1 MVEADE
7 MKLLLAG
14 ATGLVGGH
22 VLAQALAD
30 PRIDAV
36 VAPARRALPAHPK
49 LHAPAVDFD
58 ALPDDASWWAADAAI
73 SALGT
78 TIRNAGSQEGFRRV
92 DHGYQLAVAKLA
104 GRHGTPVFVLN
115 SALGADPASRVFYNR
130 VKGELERDLASL
142 DFASLTFVRPGLIG
156 GERRENR
163 PAERAALAL
172 LGILGPVLPRAWR
185 INPARRIAAAM
196 IEAAIAARPG
206 THVLSSAELA

>member
-1 MVEADE
+1 MR
-7 MKLLLAG
+7 LLLAG

-36 VAPARRALPAHPK
+36 IAPVRRALPAQSK
-49 LHAPAVDFD
+49 LLAPTVDFA
-58 ALPDDASWWAADAAI
+58 ALPEAASWWAADAAI

-78 TIRNAGSQEGFRRV
+78 TIGMAGSQGAFRQV
-92 DHGYQLAVAKLA
+92 DHDYQFAVARLA
-104 GRHGTPVFVLN
+104 NQHGTPVFVLN
-115 SALGADPASRVFYNR
+115 SALGADPASRIFYNR
-130 VKGELERDLASL
+130 VKGELERDLAGL

-156 GERRENR
+156 GERSESR

-172 LGILGPVLPRAWR
+172 LRILGPVLPRAWR

-196 IEAAIAARPG
+196 IEAAIAAKPG
-206 THVLSSAELA
+206 THVVSSAELV

>member
-1 MVEADE
+1 

-36 VAPARRALPAHPK
+36 IAPTRRALPAHPK
-49 LHAPAVDFD
+49 LLAPAVDFE
-58 ALPDDASWWAADAAI
+58 ALPDDAPWWAADAAI

-78 TIRNAGSQEGFRRV
+78 TIGKAGSQDAFRRV
-92 DHGYQLAVAKLA
+92 DHGYQLAVARLA
-104 GRHGTPVFVLN
+104 YQHGTPAFVLN
-115 SALGADPASRVFYNR
+115 SALGADPASRVFYSR
-130 VKGELERDLASL
+130 VKGELERDLAGL

-156 GERRENR
+156 GDRLERR
-163 PAERAALAL
+163 PAERAALIL

-206 THVLSSAELA
+206 THVLGSAELA

>member
-1 MVEADE
+1 

-22 VLAQALAD
+22 VLAQALVD

-49 LHAPAVDFD
+49 LLAPTVDFE
-58 ALPDDASWWAADAAI
+58 ALPEDAPWWAADAAI

-78 TIRNAGSQEGFRRV
+78 TIRKAGSQEAFQRV
-92 DHGYQLAVAKLA
+92 DHDYQLDVARLA
-104 GRHGTPVFVLN
+104 SRHGTPVFVLN
-115 SALGADPASRVFYNR
+115 SALGADPASRIFYNR
-130 VKGELERDLASL
+130 VKGELERDLAGL

-156 GERRENR
+156 GERQESR

-185 INPARRIAAAM
+185 INPAGCIAAAM
-196 IEAAIAARPG
+196 IEAAIAAKPG
-206 THVLSSAELA
+206 MHVVSSAELA

>member
-1 MVEADE
+1 

-36 VAPARRALPAHPK
+36 IAPTRRALAAHPK
-49 LHAPAVDFD
+49 LLAPAVDFE
-58 ALPDDASWWAADAAI
+58 ALPEDAPWWAADAAI

-78 TIRNAGSQEGFRRV
+78 TIGKAGSQDAFRRV
-92 DHGYQLAVAKLA
+92 DHGYQLAVARLA
-104 GRHGTPVFVLN
+104 HQHGTPAFVLN
-115 SALGADPASRVFYNR
+115 SALGADPASRIFYNR
-130 VKGELERDLASL
+130 VKGELERDLAGL

-156 GERRENR
+156 GERGEVRT
-163 PAERAALAL
+163 AERAALIL

-185 INPARRIAAAM
+185 INPAGRIAAAM
-196 IEAAIAARPG
+196 IEAAIAAKPG
-206 THVLSSAELA
+206 RHVVSSAALV

>member
-1 MVEADE
+1 

-36 VAPARRALPAHPK
+36 VAPVRRALPAHPK
-49 LHAPAVDFD
+49 LLAPTVDFE
-58 ALPDDASWWAADAAI
+58 ALPEDAPWWAADAAI

-78 TIRNAGSQEGFRRV
+78 TIGKAGSQDAFRRV
-92 DHGYQLAVAKLA
+92 DHDYQLAVAKLA
-104 GRHGTPVFVLN
+104 SRHGTPAFVLN
-115 SALGADPASRVFYNR
+115 SALGADPASRIFYNR
-130 VKGELERDLASL
+130 VKGELERDLAGL

-156 GERRENR
+156 GERQESR
-163 PAERAALAL
+163 PAERAALVL

-185 INPARRIAAAM
+185 INPAGRIAAAM
-196 IEAAIAARPG
+196 IEAAIAAKPG
-206 THVLSSAELA
+206 THVVNSAELA

>member
-1 MVEADE
+1 

-36 VAPARRALPAHPK
+36 IAPTRRALPAHPK
-49 LHAPAVDFD
+49 LLAPTVDFE
-58 ALPDDASWWAADAAI
+58 ALPEDASWWAADATI

-78 TIRNAGSQEGFRRV
+78 TIGKAGSQEAFRRV
-92 DHGYQLAVAKLA
+92 DHGYQLAVARLA
-104 GRHGTPVFVLN
+104 HQHGTAAFVLN
-115 SALGADPASRVFYNR
+115 SALGADPASRVFYSR
-130 VKGELERDLASL
+130 VKGELERDLAGL

-156 GERRENR
+156 GDRLERR
-163 PAERAALAL
+163 PAERAALIL

-185 INPARRIAAAM
+185 INPAGRIAAAM
-196 IEAAIAARPG
+196 IEAAITARPG

>member
-1 MVEADE
+1 

-36 VAPARRALPAHPK
+36 VAPVRRALPAHPK
-49 LHAPAVDFD
+49 LLAPTVDFE
-58 ALPDDASWWAADAAI
+58 ALPEEAPWWAADAAI

-78 TIRNAGSQEGFRRV
+78 TIGKAGSQEAFRRV
-92 DHGYQLAVAKLA
+92 DHDYQLAIAMLA
-104 GRHGTPVFVLN
+104 SRHGTP
-115 SALGADPASRVFYNR
+115 ASRIFYNR
-130 VKGELERDLASL
+130 VKGELERDLAGL

-156 GERRENR
+156 GERQESR
-163 PAERAALAL
+163 PAERAALVL

-185 INPARRIAAAM
+185 INPAERIAAAM
-196 IEAAIAARPG
+196 IEAAVAAKPG
-206 THVLSSAELA
+206 THVVTSAELA

>member
-1 MVEADE
+1 

-30 PRIDAV
+30 PRISAV
-36 VAPARRALPAHPK
+36 IAPVRRALPVHPK
-49 LHAPAVDFD
+49 LLAATVDFK
-58 ALPDDASWWAADAAI
+58 ALPEDASWWTADAAI

-78 TIRNAGSQEGFRRV
+78 TIGKAGSQEAFRRV
-92 DHGYQLAVAKLA
+92 DHDYQLAIAKLA
-104 GRHGTPVFVLN
+104 SRHGTPAFVLN
-115 SALGADPASRVFYNR
+115 SALGADPASRIFYNR
-130 VKGELERDLASL
+130 VKGELERDLAGL

-156 GERRENR
+156 GERQESR
-163 PAERAALAL
+163 PAERAALVL

-196 IEAAIAARPG
+196 IEAAIAAKPG
-206 THVLSSAELA
+206 THVVSSAELT

>member
-1 MVEADE
+1 

-36 VAPARRALPAHPK
+36 VAPARRALPPHPK
-49 LHAPAVDFD
+49 LLAPTIDFE
-58 ALPDDASWWAADAAI
+58 ALPEDASWWATDAAI

-78 TIRNAGSQEGFRRV
+78 TICKAGSQEAFRRV
-92 DHGYQLAVAKLA
+92 DHAYQFAVARLA
-104 GRHGTPVFVLN
+104 RQHGTPSFVLN

-130 VKGELERDLASL
+130 VKGELERDLAGL

-156 GERRENR
+156 GERSESR
-163 PAERAALAL
+163 PAERAALVM

-185 INPARRIAAAM
+185 INPAGRIAAAM
-196 IEAAIAARPG
+196 IEAAIAGRPG
-206 THVLSSAELA
+206 THVVSSAELV

>member
-1 MVEADE
+1 

-36 VAPARRALPAHPK
+36 IAPTRRALPAHPK
-49 LHAPAVDFD
+49 LLAPTVDFE
-58 ALPDDASWWAADAAI
+58 ALPEDASWWAADAAI

-78 TIRNAGSQEGFRRV
+78 TIGKAGSQEAFRRV
-92 DHGYQLAVAKLA
+92 DHGYPLAVARLA
-104 GRHGTPVFVLN
+104 HQHGAAAFVLN
-115 SALGADPASRVFYNR
+115 SALGADPASRVFYSR
-130 VKGELERDLASL
+130 VKGELERDLAGL

-156 GERRENR
+156 GDRLERR
-163 PAERAALAL
+163 PAERAALIL